1 MCVGPLRK
9 TEKKH
14 GIKRR
19 PQMLGVFLSYGC
31 AVRLMRLLSNLPVD
45 RLCLLSKLLV
55 DRLRLLAKSLV
66 DRARSLSNVPADG
79 ARLFLR

>member
-1 MCVGPLRK
+1 MSPLRR

-19 PQMLGVFLSYGC
+19 PQMLGVFLSYGR

-45 RLCLLSKLLV
+45 RRRLSSNLPV
-55 DRLRLLAKSLV
+55 DRLRLLAKLLV
-66 DRARSLSNVPADG
+66 DRARLLSNVPADG
-79 ARLFLR
+79 PRLFFH

>member
-1 MCVGPLRK
+1 MVSNVARK
-9 TEKKH
+9 CWAFSC
-14 GIKRR
+14 R
-19 PQMLGVFLSYGC
+19 MGC

-66 DRARSLSNVPADG
+66 GRARSLSNVPADG
-79 ARLFLR
+79 PRLFLR